1 MEADADARAYDALS
15 KHPRLG
21 VLAALTRSLMKTAA
35 ETRNGEPPT
44 GRVGDL
50 ATDLGV
56 THDEATT
63 PFGNA
68 LDVLSRGPE
77 DDAER
82 ALACA
87 LAAHAIA
94 NEPPK
99 DRDEE
104 DRLSG
109 DLLWLATHTPLDAT
123 GLLDKA
129 LGEAA
134 TSLWD
139 AVADRIRRADQTPA
153 KAGVGRGERLVGA
166 IALAAST
173 SKGALRQAA
182 TLAGEVRDRKLARVL
197 SQRGAGDDGVA
208 IEPLPGELVAPPRGP
223 LATGLLA
230 VTGLLV
236 LLPAARLMARL
247 ALGYRRPT
255 VVSIADEG
263 GVRVKSRTELLGRT
277 LRDRDVLVP
286 RAALLR
292 ATRDVR
298 YPSLAMYAGLVALAI
313 GSYLGVA
320 AFVDGVRAASPS
332 LLATG
337 LAIVALG
344 LGLDFVLS
352 SLAPGA
358 QGRCRLLFVSR
369 DGARLCV
376 GGVEAKRADAL
387 LARLA
392 RS

>member
-21 VLAALTRSLMKTAA
+21 VLASLTRSLMKTAA
-35 ETRNGEPPT
+35 ETRAAAPPA

-56 THDEATT
+56 THDEAAT

-87 LAAHAIA
+87 LAAHAVA

-99 DRDEE
+99 GRDDE

-109 DLLWLATHTPLDAT
+109 DLLWLATHTALDAT
-123 GLLDKA
+123 GLLDRA
-129 LGEAA
+129 LGDAA

-139 AVADRIRRADQTPA
+139 AVADRIRRADQA
-153 KAGVGRGERLVGA
+153 AGPVPGLGRAESLVGA
-166 IALAAST
+166 VALAGSS

-182 TLAGEVRDRKLARVL
+182 TLAGEVRDPKLARILAARVE
-197 SQRGAGDDGVA
+197 GEAM
-208 IEPLPGELVAPPRGP
+208 EPVPGELSAAPRGP
-223 LATGLLA
+223 VTTALMA

-236 LLPAARLMARL
+236 LVPALRFVGRL
-247 ALGYRRPT
+247 ALGYRRPA
-255 VVSIADEG
+255 VVSLADEG
-263 GVRVKSRTELLGRT
+263 GVRVKSRTEVLGRT

-298 YPSLAMYAGLVALAI
+298 YPSLGMYAGLLALAV

-320 AFVDGVRAASPS
+320 TFVDGVRAASPS

-337 LAIVALG
+337 LAVVALG
-344 LGLDFVLS
+344 LGLDFVLTS
-352 SLAPGA
+352 VAPGLR
-358 QGRCRLLFVSR
+358 GRCRVLFVSR

-376 GGVEAKRADAL
+376 GDVDTGRADAL

-392 RS
+392 RP

>member
-1 MEADADARAYDALS
+1 MEADADARAYEALS

-21 VLAALTRSLMKTAA
+21 VLATLTRSLMKTAA
-35 ETRNGEPPT
+35 EARSGDVPA
-44 GRVGDL
+44 GRVADL
-50 ATDLGV
+50 ATELGV

-123 GLLDKA
+123 GLLDRA

-134 TSLWD
+134 TSVWD
-139 AVADRIRRADQTPA
+139 AVADRIRRADQAPA

-166 IALAAST
+166 VALAAST

-197 SQRGAGDDGVA
+197 AQRGGEAGEGTL
-208 IEPLPGELVAPPRGP
+208 EPVSGELVSAPRGP
-223 LATGLLA
+223 LATSLLA

-236 LLPAARLMARL
+236 LVPTVRLVGRL
-247 ALGYRRPT
+247 ALGYRRPA

-263 GVRVKSRTELLGRT
+263 GIRVKSRTELLGRT

-286 RAALLR
+286 RAALQR

-298 YPSLAMYAGLVALAI
+298 YPSLAMYAGLLALAV

-344 LGLDFVLS
+344 LGLDFVLG
-352 SLAPGA
+352 SLAPGVR
-358 QGRCRLLFVSR
+358 GRCRVLFVSR
-369 DGARLCV
+369 DGVRLCV
-376 GGVEAKRADAL
+376 GGVAAKRADAL

>member
-15 KHPRLG
+15 KHPRVA
-21 VLAALTRSLMKTAA
+21 VLSKLTRAVMKTAA
-35 ETRNGEPPT
+35 ESRTGEPPAA
-44 GRVGDL
+44 RVKELASDL
-50 ATDLGV
+50 QITPE
-56 THDEATT
+56 EAAT

-94 NEPPK
+94 DDPPK

-104 DRLSG
+104 DRVSG
-109 DLLWLATHTPLDAT
+109 DLLWLAVHTSLDAT

-129 LGEAA
+129 LGDSA
-134 TSLWD
+134 TALWD
-139 AVADRIRRADQTPA
+139 AVAERIRRGDETPA
-153 KAGVGRGERLVGA
+153 AAGLGRGERLVGA

-173 SKGALRQAA
+173 SKGALRQAS

-197 SQRGAGDDGVA
+197 SARVPAEALEA
-208 IEPLPGELVAPPRGP
+208 IPGELASTPRGP

-236 LLPAARLMARL
+236 LLPAARLLGRL

-255 VVSIADEG
+255 VVSLSDDG
-263 GVRVKSRTELLGRT
+263 GVRVKSRTEVLGRT

-286 RAALLR
+286 RSALLR

-298 YPSLAMYAGLVALAI
+298 FPSLAMYAGLLALSI

-344 LGLDFVLS
+344 LGLDFVLTS
-352 SLAPGA
+352 VAPGA
-358 QGRCRLLFVSR
+358 RGRCRVLFVSR
-369 DGARLCV
+369 DGSALCV
-376 GGVEAKRADAL
+376 GNVEARRADAL
-387 LARLA
+387 LSRLA
-392 RS
+392 GA

>member
-15 KHPRLG
+15 KHPRLAA
-21 VLAALTRSLMKTAA
+21 LATLTRSLMKTAT
-35 ETRNGEPPT
+35 ETRSGEAPA
-44 GRVGDL
+44 GRVADL
-50 ATDLGV
+50 ATELGV
-56 THDEATT
+56 THDEAAT

-87 LAAHAIA
+87 LAAQAIA

-99 DRDEE
+99 GRDEE

-109 DLLWLATHTPLDAT
+109 DLLWLAIHTPLDAT
-123 GLLDKA
+123 GLLDRA

-139 AVADRIRRADQTPA
+139 AVADRIRRADQDPA

-166 IALAAST
+166 VALAGST

-197 SQRGAGDDGVA
+197 ARRGEDGEAV
-208 IEPLPGELVAPPRGP
+208 EPVPGELASAPRGP
-223 LATGLLA
+223 LGTGLLA

-236 LLPAARLMARL
+236 LVPAVRLVARL
-247 ALGYRRPT
+247 ALGYRRPA
-255 VVSIADEG
+255 VISIADEG

-286 RAALLR
+286 RAALQR

-298 YPSLAMYAGLVALAI
+298 YPSLAMYAGLLALAV

-352 SLAPGA
+352 SLAPGVR
-358 QGRCRLLFVSR
+358 GRCRVLFVSR
-369 DGARLCV
+369 DGVRLCV